1 MAQSLT
7 TPPNSEDNISKH
19 LSASCNDFTKNLY
32 KELSSDYRGNV
43 VNSPLSIHM
52 ILSYLSHGAESTTL
66 NELTKSLYH
75 YDKDSIQEGYRS
87 LITQLNVRL
96 TKLCLA
102 HALILANII
111 NLFCIYKELEDIKLY
126 IANSIYIQDEF
137 ELLMEFL
144 TIGRE
149 FYQSEISKIDFK
161 NIDAAEK
168 INSWVKQKTNNK
180 ISNLVS
186 SDDFD
191 ENIKLVL
198 INAIYFNGSWL
209 NTFNAKNTKD
219 KIFHVTRDQT
229 KLVPTMFNKS
239 QYNYGNIP
247 ILQAKFIEIP
257 YTNTDIVMII
267 ILPNEIDGLLNL
279 QTNFSWEILTNASRL
294 HGEIELY
301 LPKFKIEFTVDL
313 KNILSKLGVS
323 KMFSHDANFKRISS
337 VPLMVNKIL
346 HKAVIEINEEGTEA
360 AAATAVHLRLRRSM
374 ANELEQFL
382 VDRPFMFVI
391 EYKPKNV
398 PLFIGS
404 VQDIGVASQKDEL

>member
-1 MAQSLT
+1 LNSFIVITMAQSPT
-7 TPPNSEDNISKH
+7 NPPNSEDNTSKH
-19 LSASCNDFTKNLY
+19 LSVSCNDFTKNLY
-32 KELSSDYRGNV
+32 KELSSDYRGNI

-75 YDKDSIQEGYRS
+75 YDKNSIQEEYRS
-87 LITQLNVRL
+87 LITQLND
-96 TKLCLA
+96 
-102 HALILANII
+102 
-111 NLFCIYKELEDIKLY
+111 LEDIKLY

-161 NIDAAEK
+161 NIDTAEK
-168 INSWVKQKTNNK
+168 INSWVKQKTNDK

-186 SDDFD
+186 SDDFN
-191 ENIKLVL
+191 ENMKLVL

-247 ILQAKFIEIP
+247 MLQAKFIEIP

-294 HGEIELY
+294 YDEIELH

-313 KNILSKLGVS
+313 KNILSKLGVN

-360 AAATAVHLRLRRSM
+360 AAATAVHLRLRRM
-374 ANELEQFL
+374 ANAPKQFL
-382 VDRPFMFVI
+382 IDRPFMFVI
-391 EYKPKNV
+391 EYKPKNI

-404 VQDIGVASQKDEL
+404 IQNIGIVSQKDEL

>member
-87 LITQLNVRL
+87 LITQLN
-96 TKLCLA
+96 
-102 HALILANII
+102 
-111 NLFCIYKELEDIKLY
+111 ELEDIKLY

>member
-1 MAQSLT
+1 MTQSPT
-7 TPPNSEDNISKH
+7 TPNNISKH

-32 KELSSDYRGNV
+32 KELSSDFRGNV

-75 YDKDSIQEGYRS
+75 YDKDSIQEEYRS
-87 LITQLNVRL
+87 LITQLN
-96 TKLCLA
+96 
-102 HALILANII
+102 
-111 NLFCIYKELEDIKLY
+111 ELGDIKLY

-137 ELLMEFL
+137 ELLTEFL

-149 FYQSEISKIDFK
+149 FYKFEISKIDFK

-239 QYNYGNIP
+239 QYNYSSIP

-279 QTNFSWEILTNASRL
+279 QTNFSWEILTSASRL
-294 HGEIELY
+294 YGEIELY

-313 KNILSKLGVS
+313 KNILIFYLY
-323 KMFSHDANFKRISS
+323 RISS

-374 ANELEQFL
+374 ANEPKQFL
-382 VDRPFMFVI
+382 VNRPFMFVI
-391 EYKPKNV
+391 EYKPKNI

-404 VQDIGVASQKDEL
+404 VQNIGIASQKDEL

>member
-1 MAQSLT
+1 MTQSPTNT
-7 TPPNSEDNISKH
+7 TPPNSEDDISKH

-32 KELSSDYRGNV
+32 KELSSDSRGNV
-43 VNSPLSIHM
+43 VNSPLGIHM

-87 LITQLNVRL
+87 LITQLN
-96 TKLCLA
+96 
-102 HALILANII
+102 
-111 NLFCIYKELEDIKLY
+111 ELGDIKLY

-137 ELLMEFL
+137 ELLTEFL

-149 FYQSEISKIDFK
+149 FYKSEISKIDFK

-209 NTFNAKNTKD
+209 NTFNAKNTND

-239 QYNYGNIP
+239 QYNYSNIP

-294 HGEIELY
+294 YGEIELY

-323 KMFSHDANFKRISS
+323 KMFSRDANFKRISS

-374 ANELEQFL
+374 ANEPKQFL

-391 EYKPKNV
+391 EYKPKNI

-404 VQDIGVASQKDEL
+404 VQDIGIASQKDEL

>member
-1 MAQSLT
+1 MAFCMIYTVLNSFIIITMAQSLT

-87 LITQLNVRL
+87 LITQLN
-96 TKLCLA
+96 
-102 HALILANII
+102 
-111 NLFCIYKELEDIKLY
+111 ELEDIKLY